1 MNKVRFIT
9 FRSNG
14 GLYGFPARL
23 AAEDRAK
30 YYAARDKETTFDEEF
45 EFTMQDNYEAVDWFR
60 NNMDPTDVA
69 EHLRCFVQPN
79 TDNASLIA
87 EGEEFLLRDYDAD
100 DLPPMMPNK
109 ESK

>member
-1 MNKVRFIT
+1 MSKIRFIT

-23 AAEDRAK
+23 AAEHRAK
-30 YYAARDKETTFDEEF
+30 YYAARDQETTFGEEF
-45 EFTMQDNYEAVDWFR
+45 KYTMQDDHAAVVWFC
-60 NNMDPTDVA
+60 NAMDPTDVA

-87 EGEEFLLRDYDAD
+87 NGEEFLLRDYDAD

-109 ESK
+109 EFK